1 MSAVEDR
8 VPQRFE
14 GRVCLVTGGGRGIG
28 RAIALGLAA
37 GGGRIAVAART
48 RAQCE
53 SVAAEIGERG
63 FAVELDVTDQ
73 AACERAV
80 AEVISVLGPPSVV
93 VCAAGIS
100 PVRQRTEHHD
110 VEAWRQILDV
120 NLTGSY
126 LTVRAAAPALLEH
139 GGSVVL
145 VASAIG
151 LIVSPRTAAYG
162 ASKASVVHLA
172 RTLGREWASRGVRVN
187 AICPGYVE
195 TDLTRAMLAVDHLR
209 AEVLG
214 QTPLGR
220 LAMLEE
226 VAEPALFLASDAASY
241 VTGAALLVDGGLAA

>member
-1 MSAVEDR
+1 MGSVNGA
-8 VPQRFE
+8 QRFE

-37 GGGRIAVAART
+37 GGGRVAVAART

-53 SVAAEIGERG
+53 AVAAEIGGRA

-80 AEVISVLGPPSVV
+80 AEVTSQLGPPDIV

-126 LTVRAAAPALLEH
+126 LAVRAAAPALLEA

-145 VASAIG
+145 VASAVGMIA
-151 LIVSPRTAAYG
+151 SPRTAAYG
-162 ASKASVVHLA
+162 ASKASVVHLT
-172 RTLGREWASRGVRVN
+172 RTLAREWAPRGVRVN

-195 TDLTRAMLAVDHLR
+195 TDLTRVMLAVDHLR

-220 LAMLEE
+220 LATLEE

-241 VTGAALLVDGGLAA
+241 ITGAALLVDGGMAA